1 MLIPERQTTDAQPD
15 AGLSAMVLSMLA
27 AIAANPLLIARDRE
41 GQTSRET
48 GLSSTQDHALAPA
61 A

>member
-27 AIAANPLLIARDRE
+27 AIAANPLLIARTE
-41 GQTSRET
+41 CLPEAGVST
-48 GLSSTQDHALAPA
+48 TQDHESLAPA